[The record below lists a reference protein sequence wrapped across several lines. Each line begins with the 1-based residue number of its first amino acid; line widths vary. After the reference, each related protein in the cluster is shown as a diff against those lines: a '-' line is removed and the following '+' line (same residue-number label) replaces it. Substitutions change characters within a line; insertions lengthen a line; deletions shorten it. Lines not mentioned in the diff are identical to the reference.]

1 MSTHFSYSSLLH
13 RLMEHVVESQLF
25 SPLFLL
31 IIKNSSERRKNSSFD
46 LCFATVATYQE
57 KILFKRIIVSIITV
71 GLFYLYLFLPSMDA
85 SDGNLIQ
92 KELDWNKLPN
102 LSRISNINFTVLFLT
117 WKPFSLYTKIPIHL
131 HWHGIVFPLIV
142 CLSSH

>member
-46 LCFATVATYQE
+46 LCFATVATYQK

-85 SDGNLIQ
+85 SSDGNLIQ

-117 WKPFSLYTKIPIHL
+117 WKPFFFYTKILL
-131 HWHGIVFPLIV
+131 HWQGIVFPLIV